1 MEKMHVCVS
10 GNTQHTRCIDAYMHY
25 VTAKMLKTLIKYMVI
40 NPVLGFETF
49 YRWNSDILYS
59 NYYLII
65 TNKNEFNYLFTL
77 YFLNIITTLKNKLTL
92 IDKRKNVSR
101 NLQDVSIMWLD
112 LYTSSSRVHI
122 WEPCNV
128 CCQTSKHKQHLKVL
142 IHSSVHCYTLLNI
155 DVFLICCKKWS
166 KEC

>member
-92 IDKRKNVSR
+92 IDKRKKCIQESARCVYNV
-101 NLQDVSIMWLD
+101 
-112 LYTSSSRVHI
+112 TG
-122 WEPCNV
+122 
-128 CCQTSKHKQHLKVL
+128 L
-142 IHSSVHCYTLLNI
+142 IY
-155 DVFLICCKKWS
+155 K
-166 KEC
+166 